1 MTLRLCLLTIFLFPL
16 CSISQ
21 LCKADETPNG
31 WSGEGSLNANINTG
45 SSNTTNVG
53 LGLKLNREIDEWTV
67 KLEADADYG
76 DTKQGKNKNQND
88 FLARLDYDIGE
99 KWIGFVQGDYRFNE
113 ISNYDYRST
122 IGAGFGYRIYDKEQI
137 EWTVRASLG
146 VRIEEFKVPKTI
158 GEMGTIITGNSSE
171 SPDKKDSN
179 LDIESD
185 FAYQFNDDV
194 AFGYQ
199 LDVAMSEDKTETK
212 IDTHLSAAISGALS
226 ARFEY
231 QLIHDDSPATGG
243 VATETVTRFSLVYKF
258 GD

>member
-1 MTLRLCLLTIFLFPL
+1 MTRRLCLLSILLFFLSSGL
-16 CSISQ
+16 HICV
-21 LCKADETPNG
+21 ADEKTNS

-45 SSNTTNVG
+45 STNTTNVG
-53 LGLKLNREIDEWTV
+53 LGLKLNRQINEWTI
-67 KLEADADYG
+67 KLEANADYG

-88 FLARLDYDIGE
+88 FLARFDYDIGE

-122 IGAGFGYRIYDKEQI
+122 IGAGFGYRIYDVEQI
-137 EWTVRASLG
+137 EWTIRASLG
-146 VRIEEFKVPKTI
+146 VRIEEFKIPKTI
-158 GEMGTIITGNSSE
+158 GEAGTIISGTASE
-171 SPDKKDSN
+171 SPDSQDSN

-185 FAYQFNDDV
+185 FSYQFSEDV
-194 AFGYQ
+194 AFASQ
-199 LDVAMSEDKTETK
+199 LDIGLSQDKIETK
-212 IDTHLSAAISGALS
+212 INTHLSAAISNALS

-231 QLIHDDSPATGG
+231 QLIHDNSPATDG